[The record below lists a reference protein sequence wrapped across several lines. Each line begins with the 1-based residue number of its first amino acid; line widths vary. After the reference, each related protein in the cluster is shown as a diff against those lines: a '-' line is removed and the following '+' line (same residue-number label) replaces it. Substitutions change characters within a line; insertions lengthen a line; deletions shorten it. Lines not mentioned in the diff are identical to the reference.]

1 LPNPELDW
9 IAEKACEMLVDK
21 VKDGPLTDHDVK
33 LAFEIFAQPRLKKLY
48 WGRDERELGEAVDYV
63 MNKLR
68 GYAEQLNLSH
78 WTGRKINFPK

>member
-1 LPNPELDW
+1 
-9 IAEKACEMLVDK
+9 
-21 VKDGPLTDHDVK
+21 
-33 LAFEIFAQPRLKKLY
+33 
-48 WGRDERELGEAVDYV
+48 LGEAVDYV